1 MQPRE
6 TIPILTNINGVALP
20 GTVLA
25 IMGPVRQAAPVT
37 TACIW
42 TTWTNGG
49 FPHLNVTKYE

>member
-25 IMGPVRQAAPVT
+25 IMGPVRNPFRVS
-37 TACIW
+37 
-42 TTWTNGG
+42 
-49 FPHLNVTKYE
+49 V